1 VLKHETDRQAL
12 LGAVLSGSPKFFAG
26 TDSAPHPRGA
36 KECGCGA
43 AGMFTAH
50 AAAELYLT
58 ALHGQPGFDVALL
71 RRFLCESGADF
82 YGLPRNADAAP
93 DVAVELA
100 PAAWRV
106 PDSYRFGSGGE
117 VVVPVMAGQELGWR
131 ARVVE
136 GPGVGAAA
144 AAAERAGDAAAGRE
158 GREAVPQGGSGGGAA
173 EAKPR
178 LPHAPL
184 SAPVK
189 SSTPELHQGALL
201 PD

>member
-1 VLKHETDRQAL
+1 MPPSRRTPPSLHLCLLPPSPSPAALFEGGLRPHRYCLPVLKHETDRQAL

-58 ALHGQPGFDVALL
+58 ALHGQPGFDASHL
-71 RRFLCESGADF
+71 RRFLCEAGADF
-82 YGLPRNADAAP
+82 YRLPRNTEAVP

-100 PAAWRV
+100 PDAWRV
-106 PDSYRFGSGGE
+106 PDSYRFGAGGE
-117 VVVPVMAGQELGWR
+117 VVVPVMAGQELRWK

-144 AAAERAGDAAAGRE
+144 AAA
-158 GREAVPQGGSGGGAA
+158 
-173 EAKPR
+173 
-178 LPHAPL
+178 AP
-184 SAPVK
+184 
-189 SSTPELHQGALL
+189 
-201 PD
+201 